1 MIYED
6 ENGKAGIL
14 RVDVNTGEILQHYAA
29 VYETR
34 PYGTPSTA
42 KEREHYRATSKCPA
56 SARRADEVE
65 DYVKHTTDGRVPM
78 VTINNC
84 RRIFDMDSGN
94 ARIKRA
100 GHILTKPQFK
110 TMNKIVENL
119 TFRNILIGSVG
130 DVSAMLRVS
139 PRNLRRTLES
149 VAHLAQVYTARNGMA
164 RGQVKIIIPPWYGF
178 RYPHSSI
185 GEAYHR
191 CCEEWLSQR
200 REGKDSIASK

>member
-78 VTINNC
+78 AESGLAAGAGRARMGA
-84 RRIFDMDSGN
+84 RRI
-94 ARIKRA
+94 
-100 GHILTKPQFK
+100 
-110 TMNKIVENL
+110 
-119 TFRNILIGSVG
+119 
-130 DVSAMLRVS
+130 
-139 PRNLRRTLES
+139 
-149 VAHLAQVYTARNGMA
+149 AHA
-164 RGQVKIIIPPWYGF
+164 
-178 RYPHSSI
+178 
-185 GEAYHR
+185 
-191 CCEEWLSQR
+191 
-200 REGKDSIASK
+200 